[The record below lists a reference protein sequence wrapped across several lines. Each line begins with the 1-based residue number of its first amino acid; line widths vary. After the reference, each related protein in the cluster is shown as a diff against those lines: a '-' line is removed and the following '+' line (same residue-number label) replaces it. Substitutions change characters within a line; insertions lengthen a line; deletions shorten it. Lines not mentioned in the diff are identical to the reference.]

1 MSEARRWRI
10 DLAYDGAA
18 FHGWAAQRDLRT
30 VQGELEHW
38 ITMVLRLDSPA
49 ELTVAGRTDA
59 GVHARGQVAHLDLAP
74 EHDATHLAHRLARV
88 LPADVVVQRVVR
100 AARQVAQCPP

>member
-49 ELTVAGRTDA
+49 ELTVAVPTVRSHIRSIYEKL
-59 GVHARGQVAHLDLAP
+59 GVHSRSEAV
-74 EHDATHLAHRLARV
+74 E
-88 LPADVVVQRVVR
+88 
-100 AARQVAQCPP
+100 AARLVGLLS